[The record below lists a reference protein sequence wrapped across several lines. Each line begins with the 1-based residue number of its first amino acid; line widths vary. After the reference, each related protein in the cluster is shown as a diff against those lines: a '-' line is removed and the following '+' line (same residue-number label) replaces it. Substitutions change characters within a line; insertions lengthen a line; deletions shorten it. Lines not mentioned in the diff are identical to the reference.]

1 MGSTRHARIPV
12 SCMRASRVRHTAPA
26 HWASI
31 RHRRP
36 SPETAGP
43 NWWTHASLVND
54 TSRWRRACRRD
65 ACRRP
70 VAMRWSK
77 IRRDAKRPRIG
88 RSPLLP
94 PCRGPE
100 AVNAT
105 RIEERLATIARLLH
119 FREAMACSDACAH
132 ARAGKRAVPNL
143 AAGRR
148 MAPNRLLEA
157 PILLQRSGRS
167 MALAHAL
174 WWTLMHSALVLFTFI
189 GESSLH
195 TPLTL
200 RTVLLMYKRIALAFL
215 FCLVCLATAASSV
228 RAQAKFDLE
237 PSLEILKGSLRIK
250 TESFTPRDCAFEMG
264 CVLGT
269 GPRKLLQ
276 LAGAI
281 GNNGPDDFV
290 VGNPADHP
298 DIYTW
303 DTCTGQFITR
313 KPMLNYSIWDSA
325 GNLVRSGKKESFCM
339 EDLARFPEYT
349 GNPALVPAEPVH
361 TCTFQGISVGW
372 CDIYDDS
379 LPCQWI
385 DITGVPSGHYTLRL
399 ECNAYHIFK
408 ETTYANNV
416 VETPVTIT

>member
-1 MGSTRHARIPV
+1 VV
-12 SCMRASRVRHTAPA
+12 SRKQRL
-26 HWASI
+26 WAVTLNSGI
-31 RHRRP
+31 
-36 SPETAGP
+36 GP
-43 NWWTHASLVND
+43 
-54 TSRWRRACRRD
+54 
-65 ACRRP
+65 
-70 VAMRWSK
+70 
-77 IRRDAKRPRIG
+77 
-88 RSPLLP
+88 
-94 PCRGPE
+94 
-100 AVNAT
+100 
-105 RIEERLATIARLLH
+105 LA
-119 FREAMACSDACAH
+119 
-132 ARAGKRAVPNL
+132 
-143 AAGRR
+143 
-148 MAPNRLLEA
+148 
-157 PILLQRSGRS
+157 
-167 MALAHAL
+167 
-174 WWTLMHSALVLFTFI
+174 
-189 GESSLH
+189 
-195 TPLTL
+195 
-200 RTVLLMYKRIALAFL
+200 MYKRISTLFAL
-215 FCLVCLATAASSV
+215 CLVCLAAVASSV

-237 PSLEILKGSLRIK
+237 PSLKILQGSLMIK
-250 TESFTPRDCAFEMG
+250 TESFTPHDCAFEMG

-269 GPRKLLQ
+269 GPRKLLK